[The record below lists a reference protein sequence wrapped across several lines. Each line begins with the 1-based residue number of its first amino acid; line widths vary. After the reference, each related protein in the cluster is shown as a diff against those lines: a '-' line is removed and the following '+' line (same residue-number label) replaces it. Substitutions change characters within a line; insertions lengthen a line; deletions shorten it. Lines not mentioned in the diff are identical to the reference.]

1 MKANLD
7 SACLKGKL
15 WVWSLWFDSSHCSL
29 ERSYLPQQLS
39 HAHRIRSHLPPLH
52 LKFCRSNS
60 FAHWCNFLDLIMPN
74 GIPAERQRRQQ
85 SGYEYMSSQSHPSTP
100 LEKAQFLV
108 KNLLGLS
115 LLSGGT
121 TLSETVLESSVDVLE
136 VSHSAGTAKNTTC

>member
-1 MKANLD
+1 
-7 SACLKGKL
+7 
-15 WVWSLWFDSSHCSL
+15 
-29 ERSYLPQQLS
+29 
-39 HAHRIRSHLPPLH
+39 
-52 LKFCRSNS
+52 
-60 FAHWCNFLDLIMPN
+60 MPN

-85 SGYEYMSSQSHPSTP
+85 SGYEYMSSHPSTP